1 MAPYELRFKP
11 SVLKDLRGIPQGE
24 VGRILARID
33 ALRDEPRSQGA
44 EKLWIQD
51 RYRVRIGNYRILYV
65 VADIERL
72 VEIIKIGHRRDV
84 YR

>member
-11 SVLKDLRGIPQGE
+11 SVLKDLRGIPQAE
-24 VGRILARID
+24 AGRILARIES
-33 ALRDEPRSQGA
+33 LRDHRRPEGA

-51 RYRVRIGNYRILYV
+51 RYRFRIGDYRILYTV
-65 VADIERL
+65 VDAEKI
-72 VEIIKIGHRRDV
+72 VEIVKIGHRRAV